1 MNQQTVTFYGSHP
14 SPDKA
19 HEIGMR
25 LYDHIKYCSDFI
37 FDEPPLPPA
46 PKKIPEA
53 RRMFWLYG
61 ADKKLTYIE
70 RGLTDQEAKDK
81 NPLPDESPLEKWLKE
96 ILQKRPA
103 LAEPRCMMIL
113 SILYE
118 EPL

>member
-1 MNQQTVTFYGSHP
+1 MNQQTVIFDGLHP
-14 SPDKA
+14 SAAGVQAIANRFEA
-19 HEIGMR
+19 HIR
-25 LYDHIKYCSDFI
+25 AIIDN
-37 FDEPPLPPA
+37 LPQFPFA
-46 PKKIPEA
+46 LEKIPEA

-81 NPLPDESPLEKWLKE
+81 NPLPDESPLEKWLDE
-96 ILQKRPA
+96 ILHKRPA

-113 SILYE
+113 SRLYE